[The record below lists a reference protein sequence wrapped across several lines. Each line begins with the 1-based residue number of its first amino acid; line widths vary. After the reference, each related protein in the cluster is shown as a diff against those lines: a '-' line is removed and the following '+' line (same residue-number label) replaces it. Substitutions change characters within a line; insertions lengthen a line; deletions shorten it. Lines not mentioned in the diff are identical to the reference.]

1 MKNVMTTPFAPMHR
15 TPLMAVCALFALAA
29 LLFALRLDTRL
40 APAFWWQALVS
51 PSASDVTQLLVH
63 YGDFPRVAVTL
74 LCGAALGLAGVA
86 TQQVLRNPLAEPMT
100 LGIFS
105 GAWLAL
111 ALATVYAPFLLAS
124 GRDAVAL
131 TGGALALAAVF
142 ALAARRGMSPLA
154 LILAG
159 MIVNLCGGAFCLA
172 LAISHYDLL
181 SGLLVWG
188 GGSFAQHD
196 WHVALALAVRFVP
209 CALLLLLL
217 LRPMAVFDLGDTVAS
232 SLGVSLRT
240 TRVITLG
247 LTLLIAAFVVSA
259 VGVIGFVGLSA
270 PALARL
276 AGARRLRER
285 VIWSPLIGAALLWLA
300 DQLAQLCAARFGM
313 AMPTGA
319 ITTLIGAPLL
329 LVMLRRLRGR
339 RDVAPATTQPSAPI
353 SPRGLRVV
361 ALASALG
368 LALVVVLS
376 LTLGRG
382 LAGWHLSDAH
392 EAAALLFLRLP
403 HVVAAAGVGVLLA
416 LSGGIVQRM
425 TGNPMASPDLLGISA
440 GGALGLT
447 GALFL
452 TAHPGLPT
460 FLVWCAAGSMVTLC
474 ALVLISRASSFSPD
488 TLILAGM
495 TLSAAFQA
503 VSVIAVSSGDP
514 RVIILYN
521 LLAGSTYNVGPLMAA
536 LVAVCA
542 LLALA
547 AVPLCRRWLEI
558 LPLGDA
564 VSVGLGVRI
573 AGARF
578 GLLMLS
584 ALLSAVATLVI
595 GPLSFIG
602 LMAPHMARLLGIR
615 RAMPLLF
622 ISAAFGATLMIGS
635 DWLGRWV
642 LFPQEMPAGVMA
654 TLLGGLY
661 LILTMFRRP
670 AQDRPG
676 S

>member
-1 MKNVMTTPFAPMHR
+1 MKPAITTPFAPMRR
-15 TPLMAVCALFALAA
+15 TPLWPVCALFALAT
-29 LLFALRLDTRL
+29 LLFALRLDARL
-40 APAFWWQALVS
+40 APAFWWHALVA
-51 PSASDVTQLLVH
+51 PSDNDVAQLLVH
-63 YGDFPRVAVTL
+63 YSDFPRVAVTL

-100 LGIFS
+100 LGVFS

-111 ALATVYAPFLLAS
+111 ALATVYAPFLLTG
-124 GRDAVAL
+124 GRDIVAL
-131 TGGALALAAVF
+131 AGGAAALAAVF

-196 WHVALALAVRFVP
+196 WRVALALAPRFAA
-209 CALLLLLL
+209 CALPLLLL
-217 LRPMAVFDLGDTVAS
+217 LRPMAVFDLGETVAS
-232 SLGVSLRT
+232 SLGVSMRF
-240 TRVITLG
+240 TRGLTLA

-285 VIWSPLIGAALLWLA
+285 VIWSSLFGAALLWLA
-300 DQLAQLCAARFGM
+300 DQFAQLCTARFGM

-329 LVMLRRLRGR
+329 LAMLRRLRGR
-339 RDVAPATTQPSAPI
+339 PDLTQTSTPRSTPL

-361 ALASALG
+361 ALASVIA
-368 LALVVVLS
+368 LALVVIVS

-382 LAGWHLSDAH
+382 LAGWHLSDAR
-392 EAAALLFLRLP
+392 EAGALLFLRLP

-416 LSGGIVQRM
+416 VSGGVVQRM
-425 TGNPMASPDLLGISA
+425 TGNPMASPDLLGMSA

-452 TAHPGLPT
+452 TAHPDLPT
-460 FLVWCAAGSMVTLC
+460 LLVWCAAGSMLTLG
-474 ALVLISRASSFSPD
+474 ALVLIARASSFAPD

-514 RVIILYN
+514 RVIVLYN
-521 LLAGSTYNVGPLMAA
+521 LLAGSTYNVGPAMAA

-542 LLALA
+542 LVALA

-573 AGARF
+573 GGARL

-602 LMAPHMARLLGIR
+602 LMAPHMARMLGIR

-622 ISAAFGATLMIGS
+622 VSAAFGATLMIGS

-676 S
+676 A

>member
-1 MKNVMTTPFAPMHR
+1 MRGAVTTPFVPLRR
-15 TPLMAVCALFALAA
+15 TPLWPVCALFALAA
-29 LLFALRLDTRL
+29 LLFALRLEARL
-40 APAFWWQALVS
+40 SPALWWQALVAPES
-51 PSASDVTQLLVH
+51 TDVTQLLAH
-63 YGDFPRVAVTL
+63 YSDFPRVAVTL

-100 LGIFS
+100 LGVFS

-111 ALATVYAPFLLAS
+111 ALATVYAPSLLAG

-131 TGGALALAAVF
+131 AGAAAALAAVF
-142 ALAARRGMSPLA
+142 AVAAQRGMSPLA

-196 WHVALALAVRFVP
+196 WRVALALAARFAP

-232 SLGVSLRT
+232 SLGVSLRA
-240 TRVITLG
+240 TRGITLG

-259 VGVIGFVGLSA
+259 VGVIGFVGLAA
-270 PALARL
+270 PAVARL
-276 AGARRLRER
+276 SGARRLRER
-285 VIWSPLIGAALLWLA
+285 VVWSPLIGAALLWLA
-300 DQLAQLCAARFGM
+300 DQLAQLYAARFGM
-313 AMPTGA
+313 AIPTGA

-329 LVMLRRLRGR
+329 LAMLRRLRGR
-339 RDVAPATTQPSAPI
+339 PDLAQTLAQPRAPL
-353 SPRGLRVV
+353 SPRGLRRV
-361 ALASALG
+361 AFASAL
-368 LALVVVLS
+368 ALTCAAVLS

-382 LAGWHLSDAH
+382 LAGWHLSHAH

-403 HVVAAAGVGVLLA
+403 HVAAAAGVGVLLA

-460 FLVWCAAGSMVTLC
+460 FLLWCAAGSMLTLC
-474 ALVLISRASSFSPD
+474 ALMLISRASSFAPD

-503 VSVIAVSSGDP
+503 VSVIAISSGDP

-521 LLAGSTYNVGPLMAA
+521 LLAGSTYNVGPWMAA
-536 LVAVCA
+536 LVAACA

-547 AVPLCRRWLEI
+547 AVPLCRRWLAI

-602 LMAPHMARLLGIR
+602 LMAPHMARTLGIR
-615 RAMPLLF
+615 RPIPLLYLG
-622 ISAAFGATLMIGS
+622 AMFGATLMIAS

-661 LILTMFRRP
+661 LILTMFRHP
-670 AQDRPG
+670 AQDRSG

>member
-1 MKNVMTTPFAPMHR
+1 
-15 TPLMAVCALFALAA
+15 MA
-29 LLFALRLDTRL
+29 
-40 APAFWWQALVS
+40 
-51 PSASDVTQLLVH
+51 
-63 YGDFPRVAVTL
+63 
-74 LCGAALGLAGVA
+74 
-86 TQQVLRNPLAEPMT
+86 
-100 LGIFS
+100 I
-105 GAWLAL
+105 
-111 ALATVYAPFLLAS
+111 
-124 GRDAVAL
+124 
-131 TGGALALAAVF
+131 
-142 ALAARRGMSPLA
+142 
-154 LILAG
+154 
-159 MIVNLCGGAFCLA
+159 
-172 LAISHYDLL
+172 
-181 SGLLVWG
+181 
-188 GGSFAQHD
+188 
-196 WHVALALAVRFVP
+196 
-209 CALLLLLL
+209 
-217 LRPMAVFDLGDTVAS
+217 
-232 SLGVSLRT
+232 
-240 TRVITLG
+240 
-247 LTLLIAAFVVSA
+247 
-259 VGVIGFVGLSA
+259 
-270 PALARL
+270 
-276 AGARRLRER
+276 
-285 VIWSPLIGAALLWLA
+285 
-300 DQLAQLCAARFGM
+300 
-313 AMPTGA
+313 PTGA

-339 RDVAPATTQPSAPI
+339 PDLAQTPPQHSAPL

-361 ALASALG
+361 VLTSALV
-368 LALVVVLS
+368 LAMVVALS

-382 LAGWHLSDAH
+382 LAGWHLSGPH
-392 EAAALLFLRLP
+392 ETAALLFLRLP

-460 FLVWCAAGSMVTLC
+460 FLGWCAAGSMLTLC
-474 ALVLISRASSFSPD
+474 ALVLIARASSFAPN

-521 LLAGSTYNVGPLMAA
+521 LLAGSTYNVGPPMAA
-536 LVAVCA
+536 LVAACA

-547 AVPLCRRWLEI
+547 SVPLCRRWLEI

-564 VSVGLGVRI
+564 VPVGLGVRL
-573 AGARF
+573 GRARF

-602 LMAPHMARLLGIR
+602 LMAPHMARLLDIR

-622 ISAAFGATLMIGS
+622 ISAAFGAALMIGS

-642 LFPQEMPAGVMA
+642 LFPQEMPAGVMV

-661 LILTMFRRP
+661 LTLTMLRRP

-676 S
+676 P

>member
-1 MKNVMTTPFAPMHR
+1 MKSAATLSLVPMRR
-15 TPLMAVCALFALAA
+15 TPLLPVCGLLALAA
-29 LLFALRLDTRL
+29 LLFLLRLDARL
-40 APAFWWQALVS
+40 PAALWWQALVAPS
-51 PSASDVTQLLVH
+51 PDDVPQLLVH
-63 YGDFPRVAVTL
+63 YSDVPRVAVAL

-100 LGIFS
+100 LGMFS

-111 ALATVYAPFLLAS
+111 ALATVYAPFLLAG

-131 TGGALALAAVF
+131 AGGAVALAGVF

-188 GGSFAQHD
+188 GGSFAQND
-196 WHVALALAVRFVP
+196 WRVAAALCARLVP
-209 CALLLLLL
+209 CAALLLLC

-232 SLGVSLRT
+232 SLGVSLRA
-240 TRVITLG
+240 TRGFALF

-259 VGVIGFVGLSA
+259 VGVVGFVGLAA
-270 PALARL
+270 PSLARL

-285 VIWSPLIGAALLWLA
+285 IVWSPLLGAALLWLA
-300 DQLAQLCAARFGM
+300 DQFAQLCVARFGM
-313 AMPTGA
+313 AIPTGA
-319 ITTLIGAPLL
+319 ITTLLGAPLL
-329 LVMLRRLRGR
+329 LIMLRRLRGR
-339 RDVAPATTQPSAPI
+339 PDLAQTPIERSAPL
-353 SPRGLRVV
+353 SARGLRIT
-361 ALASALG
+361 ALASAVL
-368 LALVVVLS
+368 LALVIAVS

-382 LAGWHLSDAH
+382 LEGWHLSSPH

-403 HVVAAAGVGVLLA
+403 HVVAALGVGVLLA

-452 TAHPGLPT
+452 TAQPGLPT
-460 FLVWCAAGSMVTLC
+460 YLIWCAGGAVLTLC
-474 ALVLISRASSFSPD
+474 ALVVFARASSFAPD

-503 VSVIAVSSGDP
+503 ISVIAVSSGDP

-521 LLAGSTYNVGPLMAA
+521 LLAGSTYNVGPWMAA
-536 LVAVCA
+536 LVAVAA
-542 LLALA
+542 LAALA

-564 VSVGLGVRI
+564 VPKGLGVDL
-573 AGARF
+573 AVARF

-584 ALLSAVATLVI
+584 ALMSAVATLVI

-602 LMAPHMARLLGIR
+602 LMAPHMTRMLGIR
-615 RAMPLLF
+615 RATPLLLV
-622 ISAAFGATLMIGS
+622 SAVLGATLMIAS
-635 DWLGRWV
+635 DWLGRWM
-642 LFPQEMPAGVMA
+642 LFPQEMPAGVVA

-670 AQDRPG
+670 PQSGPG

>member
-1 MKNVMTTPFAPMHR
+1 MKSAVTPSFMPTPR
-15 TPLMAVCALFALAA
+15 TPLWPVCALFALAA
-29 LLFALRLDTRL
+29 LLFALRLDARL
-40 APAFWWQALVS
+40 APAFWWQALTA
-51 PSASDVTQLLVH
+51 PASADVTQLLVH
-63 YGDFPRVAVTL
+63 YSDFPRVAVTL

-100 LGIFS
+100 LGVFS

-111 ALATVYAPFLLAS
+111 ALATVYAPFLLAG

-131 TGGALALAAVF
+131 AGGAVALAAVF

-196 WHVALALAVRFVP
+196 WHVALALAVRFAA
-209 CALLLLLL
+209 CALPLLLL
-217 LRPMAVFDLGDTVAS
+217 LRPMAVFDLGETVAS
-232 SLGVSLRT
+232 SLGVSMRA
-240 TRVITLG
+240 TRGLTLG

-270 PALARL
+270 PAVARL

-300 DQLAQLCAARFGM
+300 DQLAQLCTAHFGM
-313 AMPTGA
+313 MMPTGA

-339 RDVAPATTQPSAPI
+339 PDLTQTPAQHSAPL
-353 SPRGLRVV
+353 SPRGLRIV
-361 ALASALG
+361 ALASV
-368 LALVVVLS
+368 LALAAVAVLS

-392 EAAALLFLRLP
+392 ETLALLFLRLP

-416 LSGGIVQRM
+416 LSGGVVQRM

-460 FLVWCAAGSMVTLC
+460 FLVWCAGGSMLTLC
-474 ALVLISRASSFSPD
+474 ALVLIARASSFSPD

-521 LLAGSTYNVGPLMAA
+521 LLAGSTYNVGPTMAA
-536 LVAVCA
+536 LVAGCA

-573 AGARF
+573 GGARF
-578 GLLMLS
+578 GLLLLS

-602 LMAPHMARLLGIR
+602 LMAPHMARMLGIR

-622 ISAAFGATLMIGS
+622 VAAAFGATLMIGS

-676 S
+676 F

>member
-1 MKNVMTTPFAPMHR
+1 MRDAMTTPFVPLRR
-15 TPLMAVCALFALAA
+15 TPLLPVCALFALAA
-29 LLFALRLDTRL
+29 LLFALRLDARL
-40 APAFWWQALVS
+40 SPALWWQALVA
-51 PSASDVTQLLVH
+51 PENTNVAQLLAH
-63 YGDFPRVAVTL
+63 YSDFPRVAVTL

-111 ALATVYAPFLLAS
+111 ALATVYAPFLLAG

-131 TGGALALAAVF
+131 AGAAAALAAVF
-142 ALAARRGMSPLA
+142 VLAAQRGMSPLA

-196 WHVALALAVRFVP
+196 WRVALALAARFAP

-217 LRPMAVFDLGDTVAS
+217 LRPMAVFDLGETVAS
-232 SLGVSLRT
+232 SLGVSLQA
-240 TRVITLG
+240 TRGVTLG

-259 VGVIGFVGLSA
+259 VGVIGFVGLAA
-270 PALARL
+270 PAVARL

-285 VIWSPLIGAALLWLA
+285 VMWSPLIGAALLWLA

-313 AMPTGA
+313 AIPTGA

-329 LVMLRRLRGR
+329 LAMLRRLRGR
-339 RDVAPATTQPSAPI
+339 PDLAQTPTQPGAPL
-353 SPRGLRVV
+353 SPRGLRRV
-361 ALASALG
+361 ACASAL
-368 LALVVVLS
+368 ALTCAAVLS

-382 LAGWHLSDAH
+382 LAGWHLSHAH

-403 HVVAAAGVGVLLA
+403 HVAAAAGVGVLLA

-460 FLVWCAAGSMVTLC
+460 FLAWCAAGSMLTLC

-503 VSVIAVSSGDP
+503 VSVIAISSGDP

-521 LLAGSTYNVGPLMAA
+521 LLAGSTYNVGPWMAS
-536 LVAVCA
+536 LVAACA

-564 VSVGLGVRI
+564 VSAGLGVRI

-602 LMAPHMARLLGIR
+602 LMAPHMARMLGIR
-615 RAMPLLF
+615 RAMPLLYL
-622 ISAAFGATLMIGS
+622 SAVFGATLMIGS

-661 LILTMFRRP
+661 LILTMFRHP
-670 AQDRPG
+670 AQDRSG

>member
-1 MKNVMTTPFAPMHR
+1 MKQALSAPFAPSRR
-15 TPLMAVCALFALAA
+15 TPLVPVCALFAFAA

-40 APAFWWQALVS
+40 APAFWWQALFA
-51 PSASDVTQLLVH
+51 PSDTDVTQLLVH

-111 ALATVYAPFLLAS
+111 ALATVYAPFLLAG

-131 TGGALALAAVF
+131 AGGAVALAAVF

-172 LAISHYDLL
+172 LAIAHYDLL

-196 WHVALALAVRFVP
+196 WRVALALAARFVP
-209 CALLLLLL
+209 CALLLLLC

-232 SLGVSLRT
+232 SLGVSLRA
-240 TRVITLG
+240 TRGIVLA
-247 LTLLIAAFVVSA
+247 LTLAITACVVSA
-259 VGVIGFVGLSA
+259 VGVIGFVGLAA
-270 PALARL
+270 PAIARL
-276 AGARRLRER
+276 AGARGLRER
-285 VIWSPLIGAALLWLA
+285 AIWSPLIGAALLWLA
-300 DQLAQLCAARFGM
+300 DQLAQLGTARLHM
-313 AMPTGA
+313 AIPTGA

-339 RDVAPATTQPSAPI
+339 PDLAQTPAQPGVPL
-353 SPRGLRVV
+353 SPRGMRAV
-361 ALASALG
+361 ALASALA
-368 LALVVVLS
+368 LAAVVAIS
-376 LTLGRG
+376 LALGRG
-382 LAGWHLSDAH
+382 LAGWHWSSAP
-392 EAAALLFLRLP
+392 EAAALLFLRAP

-460 FLVWCAAGSMVTLC
+460 FLAWCAAGSMLTLC
-474 ALVLISRASSFSPD
+474 ALVLIARASSFSPD

-521 LLAGSTYNVGPLMAA
+521 LLAGSTYNVGPVMAA
-536 LVAVCA
+536 LVAACA

-564 VSVGLGVRI
+564 VSAGLGVRI

-602 LMAPHMARLLGIR
+602 LMAPHMARMLGIR
-615 RAMPLLF
+615 RAVPLLSV
-622 ISAAFGATLMIGS
+622 SAAFGATLMVGS

-654 TLLGGLY
+654 TLLGGFY

-670 AQDRPG
+670 APDRPG

>member
-1 MKNVMTTPFAPMHR
+1 MKQALTTPFAPSRR
-15 TPLMAVCALFALAA
+15 TPLWPVCALFALAA
-29 LLFALRLDTRL
+29 LLFALRLDARL
-40 APAFWWQALVS
+40 APALWWQALVA
-51 PSASDVTQLLVH
+51 PSATDVAQLLVH
-63 YGDFPRVAVTL
+63 YGDYPRVAVTL

-100 LGIFS
+100 LGVFS

-111 ALATVYAPFLLAS
+111 ALATVYAPFLLTG

-131 TGGALALAAVF
+131 AGGAVALAAVF

-196 WHVALALAVRFVP
+196 WRVALALAVRFAACAVP
-209 CALLLLLL
+209 LLLL
-217 LRPMAVFDLGDTVAS
+217 LRPMAVFDLGETVAS
-232 SLGVSLRT
+232 SLGVSLRA
-240 TRVITLG
+240 TRGLTLA

-270 PALARL
+270 PAVARL

-285 VIWSPLIGAALLWLA
+285 VIWSPLIGAVLLWLA
-300 DQLAQLCAARFGM
+300 DQLAQLCTARFGM
-313 AMPTGA
+313 AIPTGA

-329 LVMLRRLRGR
+329 LAMLRRLRGR
-339 RDVAPATTQPSAPI
+339 PDLTQTPVQHSAPL
-353 SPRGLRVV
+353 SPRGLRLVAGASV
-361 ALASALG
+361 LALAA
-368 LALVVVLS
+368 VVVVS
-376 LTLGRG
+376 LMLGRG
-382 LAGWHLSDAH
+382 LAGWHLSNAH
-392 EAAALLFLRLP
+392 EAGALLFLRLP

-416 LSGGIVQRM
+416 LSGGVVQRM
-425 TGNPMASPDLLGISA
+425 TGNPMASPDLLGMSA

-452 TAHPGLPT
+452 TTHPDLPT
-460 FLVWCAAGSMVTLC
+460 FLVWCAAGSMLTLG
-474 ALVLISRASSFSPD
+474 ALVLIARASSFAPD
-488 TLILAGM
+488 TLILSGM

-514 RVIILYN
+514 RVIVLYN
-521 LLAGSTYNVGPLMAA
+521 LLAGSTYNVGPTMAA

-573 AGARF
+573 AGARL

-602 LMAPHMARLLGIR
+602 LMAPHMARMLGIR

-622 ISAAFGATLMIGS
+622 VAAAFGATLMIGS

>member
-1 MKNVMTTPFAPMHR
+1 MTTPFAPPRR
-15 TPLMAVCALFALAA
+15 TPFLPVSALFALAA
-29 LLFALRLDTRL
+29 LLFAFHVDARL
-40 APAFWWQALVS
+40 APTFWWQALVA
-51 PSASDVTQLLVH
+51 PDPADVAQLLVH
-63 YGDFPRVAVTL
+63 DSDLPRVVVTL

-111 ALATVYAPFLLAS
+111 ALATVYAPFLLTQ

-131 TGGALALAAVF
+131 AGGAAALAAVF

-159 MIVNLCGGAFCLA
+159 MIVNLCAGAFCLA

-196 WHVALALAVRFVP
+196 WRVAFALAARFAP

-217 LRPMAVFDLGDTVAS
+217 QRPLAVFDLGDTVAS
-232 SLGVSLRT
+232 GLGVSLRA
-240 TRVITLG
+240 TRGITLA
-247 LTLLIAAFVVSA
+247 LTLLIAACVVSA

-270 PALARL
+270 PAVARL

-285 VIWSPLIGAALLWLA
+285 VLWSPLIGAALLWLA
-300 DQLAQLCAARFGM
+300 DQLAQLCTAQFGM
-313 AMPTGA
+313 TMPTGA

-329 LVMLRRLRGR
+329 LIMLRRLRGR
-339 RDVAPATTQPSAPI
+339 PDLASTPAQHSAPL
-353 SPRGLRVV
+353 STRGLRVV
-361 ALASALG
+361 ALASAL
-368 LALVVVLS
+368 ALTSVIVLS
-376 LTLGRG
+376 LTVGRG
-382 LAGWHLSDAH
+382 LAGWHLSDAR
-392 EAAALLFLRLP
+392 EAGALLFLRLP

-425 TGNPMASPDLLGISA
+425 TGNPMASPDLLGIPA

-452 TAHPGLPT
+452 TVHPGLPT
-460 FLVWCAAGSMVTLC
+460 YLLWCAAGSMLTLC
-474 ALVLISRASSFSPD
+474 ALVLIARASSFSSD

-503 VSVIAVSSGDP
+503 VSVIAISSGDP

-521 LLAGSTYNVGPLMAA
+521 LLAGSTYNVGPWMAT
-536 LVAVCA
+536 LVAACA

-564 VSVGLGVRI
+564 VPAGLGVRV

-602 LMAPHMARLLGIR
+602 LMAPHMARMLGIR
-615 RAMPLLF
+615 RALPLLF
-622 ISAAFGATLMIGS
+622 IAAAFGATLMIGS

-654 TLLGGLY
+654 TLIGGLY

>member
-1 MKNVMTTPFAPMHR
+1 MSPPFVPMLR
-15 TPLMAVCALFALAA
+15 TPLVPVCGLFVLAA
-29 LLFALRLDTRL
+29 LLFALRLDARL
-40 APAFWWQALVS
+40 APAFWWQALVA
-51 PSASDVTQLLVH
+51 PSSSDVTQLLVH
-63 YGDFPRVAVTL
+63 YSDFPRVTVTL

-86 TQQVLRNPLAEPMT
+86 TQQVLRNPLAEPLT

-111 ALATVYAPFLLAS
+111 ALATVYAPFLLAG

-131 TGGALALAAVF
+131 AGAAAALAAVF

-172 LAISHYDLL
+172 LAISRYDLL

-196 WHVALALAVRFVP
+196 WHVALALTARLLP
-209 CALLLLLL
+209 CALLLLPC
-217 LRPMAVFDLGDTVAS
+217 LRPMTVFDLGDAVAS
-232 SLGVSLRT
+232 SLGVSLRV
-240 TRVITLG
+240 TRGITLL
-247 LTLLIAAFVVSA
+247 LTLLIAAVVVSA
-259 VGVIGFVGLSA
+259 VGVIGFIGLAA
-270 PALARL
+270 PAVARL
-276 AGARRLRER
+276 SGARRLRER
-285 VIWSPLIGAALLWLA
+285 MIWSPLIGAALLWFA
-300 DQLAQLCAARFGM
+300 DQVAQLCATRFGM
-313 AMPTGA
+313 AIPTGA

-329 LVMLRRLRGR
+329 LLMLRRLRGR
-339 RDVAPATTQPSAPI
+339 PDLAHSSARARAPI
-353 SPRGLRVV
+353 SRRDLCLV
-361 ALASALG
+361 ALASALI
-368 LALVVVLS
+368 LAMVMVLS

-382 LAGWHLSDAH
+382 LEGWHLSDAR
-392 EAAALLFLRLP
+392 ETFALLFLRAP
-403 HVVAAAGVGVLLA
+403 HVLAAAGVGVLLA
-416 LSGGIVQRM
+416 LSGGMMQRM
-425 TGNPMASPDLLGISA
+425 TGNPMASPDLLGIPA

-452 TAHPGLPT
+452 TSAPGLPT
-460 FLVWCAAGSMVTLC
+460 FLVWCTAGSMLTLC
-474 ALVLISRASSFSPD
+474 ALVMIARASSFSPD

-503 VSVIAVSSGDP
+503 VSVIAMSSGDP
-514 RVIILYN
+514 RVVILYS
-521 LLAGSTYNVGPLMAA
+521 LLAGSTYNVGPWMAA
-536 LVAVCA
+536 LVAGCA

-547 AVPLCRRWLEI
+547 TVPLCRRWLEI

-564 VSVGLGVRI
+564 VSMGLGARI
-573 AGARF
+573 ARARF
-578 GLLMLS
+578 CLLMLS
-584 ALLSAVATLVI
+584 AWLSAVATLVI

-602 LMAPHMARLLGIR
+602 LMAPHMARMLGIR
-615 RAMPLLF
+615 RAMPLLY
-622 ISAAFGATLMIGS
+622 ISAAFGATLMVSS

-661 LILTMFRRP
+661 LILTMFRRS

>member
-1 MKNVMTTPFAPMHR
+1 
-15 TPLMAVCALFALAA
+15 
-29 LLFALRLDTRL
+29 
-40 APAFWWQALVS
+40 
-51 PSASDVTQLLVH
+51 VH
-63 YGDFPRVAVTL
+63 YGEMPRAAVTL
-74 LCGAALGLAGVA
+74 LCGAALGLAGAA

-100 LGIFS
+100 LGVFS

-111 ALATVYAPFLLAS
+111 ALATVFAPFLLVD

-131 TGGALALAAVF
+131 AGGAVSLAAVF

-196 WHVALALAVRFVP
+196 WQVARALSLRFAA
-209 CALLLLLL
+209 CALPLLLLW
-217 LRPMAVFDLGDTVAS
+217 RPLAVFDLGETVAS
-232 SLGVSLRT
+232 SLGVSMRA
-240 TRVITLG
+240 TRSLTLG
-247 LTLLIAAFVVSA
+247 ITLLIAAFVVSA

-270 PALARL
+270 PAVARL
-276 AGARRLRER
+276 AGARRLRGR
-285 VIWSPLIGAALLWLA
+285 MIWSPLTGAALLWLA
-300 DQLAQLCAARFGM
+300 DQVAQLCTARFGM
-313 AMPTGA
+313 MIPTGA
-319 ITTLIGAPLL
+319 ITTLIGAPIL

-339 RDVAPATTQPSAPI
+339 PDLVRADSRHSMLFAPP
-353 SPRGLRVV
+353 GLRVV
-361 ALASALG
+361 ALLSLLS
-368 LALVVVLS
+368 LATVVVVS

-382 LAGWHLSDAH
+382 LAGWHLGDAR
-392 EAAALLFLRLP
+392 ETLALLFLRLP

-416 LSGGIVQRM
+416 LSGALVQRM
-425 TGNPMASPDLLGISA
+425 TGNPMASPDLLGVCA

-460 FLVWCAAGSMVTLC
+460 FLVWCAGGSMLTLG
-474 ALVLISRASSFSPD
+474 ALVLITRASSFSPD

-503 VSVIAVSSGDP
+503 ISVIAVSSGDP
-514 RVIILYN
+514 RVIVLYN
-521 LLAGSTYNVGPLMAA
+521 LLAGSTYNVGPTMAA
-536 LVAVCA
+536 LVAGCA

-573 AGARF
+573 GRARL
-578 GLLMLS
+578 GLLMLGALMS
-584 ALLSAVATLVI
+584 AIATLVI

-602 LMAPHMARLLGIR
+602 LMAPHMARMLGIR
-615 RAMPLLF
+615 RAMPLLYVA
-622 ISAAFGATLMIGS
+622 AAFGATLMIAS

>member
-1 MKNVMTTPFAPMHR
+1 MSASMLTSVVSLRR
-15 TPLMAVCALFALAA
+15 TPLLPVCALFALAT
-29 LLFALRLDTRL
+29 LLFALRVDARL
-40 APAFWWQALVS
+40 APAFWWQALVA
-51 PSASDVTQLLVH
+51 PTNTDVAQLLVH
-63 YGDFPRVAVTL
+63 YSDLPRVAVTL

-111 ALATVYAPFLLAS
+111 ALATVYAPFLLAGS
-124 GRDAVAL
+124 RDAVAL
-131 TGGALALAAVF
+131 AGGAAALAAVF

-181 SGLLVWG
+181 SGLLIWG
-188 GGSFAQHD
+188 GGSFAQYN
-196 WHVALALAVRFVP
+196 WSVALALATRLVP
-209 CALLLLLL
+209 CALLLRLL
-217 LRPMAVFDLGDTVAS
+217 LRPMAVFDLGDTIAS
-232 SLGVSLRT
+232 GLGVSLRA
-240 TRVITLG
+240 TRAITLG
-247 LTLLIAAFVVSA
+247 LALIIAACVVSA

-270 PALARL
+270 PAVARL
-276 AGARRLRER
+276 AGARRLRGR
-285 VIWSPLIGAALLWLA
+285 VIWSPLTGAALLWLA
-300 DQLAQLCAARFGM
+300 DQLAQLCTAHFSLTI
-313 AMPTGA
+313 PTGA

-329 LVMLRRLRGR
+329 IVMLRRLRGR
-339 RDVAPATTQPSAPI
+339 PDLARTPALHSAPL
-353 SPRGLRVV
+353 SPRGLRVA
-361 ALASALG
+361 ALASV
-368 LALVVVLS
+368 LAPATVTAISLS
-376 LTLGRG
+376 LGRG

-392 EAAALLFLRLP
+392 EAGALLFLRMP

-460 FLVWCAAGSMVTLC
+460 FLVWCAAGSMLTLC
-474 ALVLISRASSFSPD
+474 ALVLIARASSFSPD

-495 TLSAAFQA
+495 ALSAAFQA
-503 VSVIAVSSGDP
+503 ISVIAISSGDP
-514 RVIILYN
+514 RVVVLYN

-536 LVAVCA
+536 LVAACA

-547 AVPLCRRWLEI
+547 AVPLCRRWLDI

-584 ALLSAVATLVI
+584 AMLSAVATLVI

-602 LMAPHMARLLGIR
+602 LMAPHMARMLGIR

-622 ISAAFGATLMIGS
+622 VAAAFGATLMIGS

-654 TLLGGLY
+654 TLIGGLY
-661 LILTMFRRP
+661 LILTTFRRP
-670 AQDRPG
+670 AQDWPG

>member
-1 MKNVMTTPFAPMHR
+1 MKNVMSPPFVPILR
-15 TPLMAVCALFALAA
+15 TPLVSVCALFVLAA
-29 LLFALRLDTRL
+29 LLFALRLDARL
-40 APAFWWQALVS
+40 APAFWWQALVA
-51 PSASDVTQLLVH
+51 PSSSDVTQLLVH

-74 LCGAALGLAGVA
+74 LCGAALGLAGVT
-86 TQQVLRNPLAEPMT
+86 TQQVLRNPLAEPVT

-111 ALATVYAPFLLAS
+111 ALATVYAPFLLAG

-131 TGGALALAAVF
+131 AGGAAALAAVF

-196 WHVALALAVRFVP
+196 WHVALALAARFIP
-209 CALLLLLL
+209 CALLLLLC
-217 LRPMAVFDLGDTVAS
+217 LRPMTVFDLGDTVAS
-232 SLGVSLRT
+232 SLGVSLHA
-240 TRVITLG
+240 TRGIVLL

-259 VGVIGFVGLSA
+259 VGVIGFVGLAA
-270 PALARL
+270 PAVARL

-300 DQLAQLCAARFGM
+300 DQLAQLCATRFGM
-313 AMPTGA
+313 AIPTGA

-339 RDVAPATTQPSAPI
+339 PDLAHASAQPGAPI
-353 SPRGLRVV
+353 SPRNLCLV
-361 ALASALG
+361 ALASALM
-368 LALVVVLS
+368 LAMVIVLS

-382 LAGWHLSDAH
+382 LAGWHLSDAR
-392 EAAALLFLRLP
+392 ETAALLFLRAP

-416 LSGGIVQRM
+416 LSGGMTQRM
-425 TGNPMASPDLLGISA
+425 TGNPMASPDLLGIPA

-452 TAHPGLPT
+452 TSAPGLPT
-460 FLVWCAAGSMVTLC
+460 FLVWCAAGSMLTLC
-474 ALVLISRASSFSPD
+474 ALVLIARASSFSPD

-503 VSVIAVSSGDP
+503 VSVIAISSGDP

-521 LLAGSTYNVGPLMAA
+521 LLAGSTYNVGPWMAA
-536 LVAVCA
+536 LVAGCA

-564 VSVGLGVRI
+564 VSMGLGVRI

-578 GLLMLS
+578 CLLMLS
-584 ALLSAVATLVI
+584 AWLSAVATLVI

-602 LMAPHMARLLGIR
+602 LMAPHMARMLGIR
-615 RAMPLLF
+615 RDMPLLF
-622 ISAAFGATLMIGS
+622 ISATFGATLMIGS

-676 S
+676 F

>member
-1 MKNVMTTPFAPMHR
+1 MKRAVTAPFVPMRR
-15 TPLMAVCALFALAA
+15 TPLWPVCALFVFAV
-29 LLFALRLDTRL
+29 LLFALRLHARL
-40 APAFWWQALVS
+40 APAFWWQALVA
-51 PSASDVTQLLVH
+51 PSNVDVTQLLVH
-63 YGDFPRVAVTL
+63 YSDLPRVAVTL

-111 ALATVYAPFLLAS
+111 ALATVYVPFLLAG
-124 GRDAVAL
+124 GRVAVAL
-131 TGGALALAAVF
+131 AGGAAALAAVF

-196 WHVALALAVRFVP
+196 WHVARALAAQFAA
-209 CALLLLLL
+209 CALPLLLL
-217 LRPMAVFDLGDTVAS
+217 LRPMAAFDLGETVAS
-232 SLGVSLRT
+232 SLGISMRA
-240 TRVITLG
+240 TRGLTLG
-247 LTLLIAAFVVSA
+247 LTLMIAAFVVSA

-270 PALARL
+270 PAVARL
-276 AGARRLRER
+276 SGARRLRER
-285 VIWSPLIGAALLWLA
+285 VIWSPLLGAALLWLA
-300 DQLAQLCAARFGM
+300 DQLAQLCTAHFGM
-313 AMPTGA
+313 AIPTGA
-319 ITTLIGAPLL
+319 STTLLGAPLL
-329 LVMLRRLRGR
+329 LAMLRRLRGR
-339 RDVAPATTQPSAPI
+339 PDLAQTPAQHGAPL
-353 SPRGLRVV
+353 SPRGLHIVACASV
-361 ALASALG
+361 LALAAAG
-368 LALVVVLS
+368 VVS

-382 LAGWHLSDAH
+382 LAGWHLSDAR
-392 EAAALLFLRLP
+392 ETGALLFLRLP

-425 TGNPMASPDLLGISA
+425 TGNPMASPDLLGMSA

-452 TAHPGLPT
+452 TAHPELPT
-460 FLVWCAAGSMVTLC
+460 FLVWCAAGSMLTLGV
-474 ALVLISRASSFSPD
+474 LVLIARASSFAPD

-495 TLSAAFQA
+495 TISAAFQA

-514 RVIILYN
+514 RVVVLYN
-521 LLAGSTYNVGPLMAA
+521 LLAGSTYNVGPAMAA
-536 LVAVCA
+536 LVAGCA

-547 AVPLCRRWLEI
+547 TVPLCRRWLDI

-573 AGARF
+573 ARARL

-602 LMAPHMARLLGIR
+602 LMAPHMARMLGIR
-615 RAMPLLF
+615 RAVPLLLV
-622 ISAAFGATLMIGS
+622 AAALGATLMIGS
-635 DWLGRWV
+635 DWLGRWL